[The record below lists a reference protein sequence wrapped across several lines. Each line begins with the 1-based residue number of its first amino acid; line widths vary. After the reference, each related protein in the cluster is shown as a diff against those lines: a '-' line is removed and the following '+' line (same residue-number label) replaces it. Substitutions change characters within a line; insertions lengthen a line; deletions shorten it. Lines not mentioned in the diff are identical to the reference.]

1 MTKEKEK
8 NYSMMVCLLKKTKQ
22 KKKQRKPLYRKIHG
36 VANSIHV
43 VILHTDKGPK
53 TWGDFPNWNL
63 LLARRGQLGTH
74 DY

>member
-1 MTKEKEK
+1 
-8 NYSMMVCLLKKTKQ
+8 MMVCLLKKTKQ
-22 KKKQRKPLYRKIHG
+22 KKQRKPLYRKIRS

-63 LLARRGQLGTH
+63 LLARGDQLGTTH